1 MGSGLIRCELFQ
13 GRDFEP
19 RKVSNILK
27 TEKFCFKYD
36 VSPDEAKKLKTWQ
49 WPDHWL
55 YDHFKKLLVKKIRAF
70 GEDRMKEK
78 VSELRRLQR

>member
-1 MGSGLIRCELFQ
+1 MVLFTANFFSSPA
-13 GRDFEP
+13 FEP
-19 RKVSNILK
+19 RRVSNIFK
-27 TEKFCFKYD
+27 TKIFCFKYD

-49 WPDHWL
+49 WPDQWL